1 MVHYDPDVIYKFA
14 QKLYDRADAI
24 LLTYSVGCGF
34 LTLFVGGVAVSTLDL
49 GDRDLTFLIPIFIA
63 MFGTAVGAIIGRAR
77 GFELRLEAQAAL
89 CQVQIEINGR
99 PPQVQVHAA
108 QARA

>member
-1 MVHYDPDVIYKFA
+1 MVYYDPDVIYKFA
-14 QKLYDRADAI
+14 QKLYDRADAL

-34 LTLFVGGVAVSTLDL
+34 LALLMGAVAVPALDL
-49 GDRDLTFLIPIFIA
+49 AKGDLTFLIPIFMA
-63 MFGTAVGAIIGRAR
+63 MFGTAVGAMIGHAR
-77 GFELRLEAQAAL
+77 GFELRLTAQAAL

-99 PPQVQVHAA
+99 PAQVQVHAA